1 MEKSSRDIQPASVA
15 RSVRLRR
22 PLVRLATVFLLVCCV
37 LAVAPPARPAPEP
50 GEPAVVEEREPPR
63 LVQWLEGYRI
73 APWLIVVIIAMLPIF
88 ELRGAIPVAVLA
100 FEMSWWE
107 AYALSVAGNLIPI
120 IPIILLIG
128 PVSDFLMARSK
139 LWRRFF
145 EWIFARTR
153 RRGQDIVEKYQAL
166 GLGLFV
172 SIPLPVTGAWTGS
185 LLAFLMR
192 IKARWAFPA
201 ILGGVM
207 LAGVLVTLAS
217 TGVLG
222 VFQIFTRY

>member
-1 MEKSSRDIQPASVA
+1 
-15 RSVRLRR
+15 
-22 PLVRLATVFLLVCCV
+22 
-37 LAVAPPARPAPEP
+37 
-50 GEPAVVEEREPPR
+50 
-63 LVQWLEGYRI
+63 
-73 APWLIVVIIAMLPIF
+73 
-88 ELRGAIPVAVLA
+88 
-100 FEMSWWE
+100 
-107 AYALSVAGNLIPI
+107 
-120 IPIILLIG
+120 
-128 PVSDFLMARSK
+128 
-139 LWRRFF
+139 
-145 EWIFARTR
+145 
-153 RRGQDIVEKYQAL
+153 
-166 GLGLFV
+166 V